1 MSQDKIRA
9 LLAANDYTLL
19 GSLYEDITGLK
30 APGDVARA
38 KPGQGHFY
46 VDLTTRLFAVLWFAE
61 QCRLLENLVCIEWG
75 YCKRRD
81 EAQLEDKVQL
91 CAAVA
96 DVVASG
102 TIGIPPF
109 SIAVL
114 LVRLGL
120 SAFCGCDGQKTYKE
134 QVDKLIATWAAK
146 ASGKAPGH
154 ENSYDRDW
162 YRAYVW
168 LGDRF
173 FDRGQYSKAAVY
185 FQEALRA
192 GGERA
197 ASDSRLLN
205 QAAWTLCEIG
215 RPAEAVEYAEE
226 AANLEPN
233 DDAILDTLGIVYFGC
248 RDFERSIQVLE
259 RSIVVGRA
267 SGPTW
272 DWSDGAQ
279 ENRFHLVRSY
289 VSAERLADARRVL
302 QDMNK
307 VARGSTWTQQAE
319 ELIKEQTNID
329 L

>member
-1 MSQDKIRA
+1 MSQDKIRV
-9 LLAANDYTLL
+9 LLARNDYQLL
-19 GSLYEDITGLK
+19 GSLYTDITGLE

-46 VDLTTRLFAVLWFAE
+46 VDLTVRLFAALWFTE
-61 QCRLLENLVCIEWG
+61 QCRVLENLVCKKWR
-75 YCKRRD
+75 YCKRRN
-81 EAQLEDKVQL
+81 EAQLQDKVQL

-114 LVRLGL
+114 LVRMGLGT
-120 SAFCGCDGQKTYKE
+120 FCGCDGQKNYKE
-134 QVDKLIATWAAK
+134 HLDKLIATWAAK

-154 ENSYDRDW
+154 EDSYDRDW

-173 FDRGQYSKAAVY
+173 FEEGQYSKAAVY

-197 ASDSRLLN
+197 SSDSRLLN

-215 RPAEAVEYAEE
+215 RSAEAVEYAQQ
-226 AANLEPN
+226 AVHLEPN
-233 DDAILDTLGIVYFGC
+233 DDAILDTLGIVYFAC
-248 RDFERSIQVLE
+248 HDYDRSIEVLE
-259 RSIVVGRA
+259 QSIVVGLA
-267 SGPTW
+267 SGQTW
-272 DWSDGAQ
+272 NWSDGAQ

-289 VSAERLADARRVL
+289 MSAGRPADALRVL
-302 QDMNK
+302 QEMK
-307 VARGSTWTQQAE
+307 KAGGGSTWTQQAA
-319 ELIKEQTNID
+319 ELVEKASQD
-329 L
+329 

>member
-75 YCKRRD
+75 YCKRR
-81 EAQLEDKVQL
+81 
-91 CAAVA
+91 
-96 DVVASG
+96 
-102 TIGIPPF
+102 
-109 SIAVL
+109 AVL